1 LKLVLLDTKGL
12 LETSNS
18 RYLGLSVY
26 TYHHFKK
33 TVYLEKLTKLE
44 LLGVRIEIDL
54 YLRGLL
60 GCVKVLDDVST
71 ELLIPLGPLLDLY
84 GPLLVII
91 ECEQSKV
98 EALLELLD

>member
-1 LKLVLLDTKGL
+1 LVLLDTKGL
-12 LETSNS
+12 LETSKS

-26 TYHHFKK
+26 TYHQFKRG
-33 TVYLEKLTKLE
+33 VYLEKLRKLE
-44 LLGVRIEIDL
+44 LLGVRIEVDL

-60 GCVKVLDDVST
+60 GGVIVLHDVST
-71 ELLIPLGPLLDLY
+71 KLFIPLGPLLDLH

>member
-1 LKLVLLDTKGL
+1 LLDTKGL

-33 TVYLEKLTKLE
+33 RVYLKKLRKLK
-44 LLGVRIEIDL
+44 LLGVRIEVNL

-60 GCVKVLDDVST
+60 GGVIVLDDVSAK
-71 ELLIPLGPLLDLY
+71 LLIPLGPLLDLH

-91 ECEQSKV
+91 ECE
-98 EALLELLD
+98 